1 MEEKTVRYRMR
12 NIYFPERY
20 IIFDDLKFVC
30 YMIERTERRIKQP
43 NAYVVDHLGKKGLL
57 HIQVQ
62 APHTP
67 DCLLHLRSLKCIAYI
82 GYYEI

>member
-1 MEEKTVRYRMR
+1 MR
-12 NIYFPERY
+12 NIYSPERY

-30 YMIERTERRIKQP
+30 YMIERTARRIKQP
-43 NAYVVDHLGKKGLL
+43 NAYVVDYLGKKGLL

-67 DCLLHLRSLKCIAYI
+67 DCLLHPRSLKCIAYI